1 MRLKE
6 VTAMKVSKEQITA
19 AARDLFRE
27 KGYAGASMQDL
38 ADRVGLRKASLYM
51 RFPNKE
57 ALVPE
62 VLEMT
67 LHETFSQPGINNAD
81 WKVAYETV
89 IRSIAETL
97 TDRQRCVG
105 FHLAYG
111 IGEDTPVA
119 KQAVRAFFQA
129 HLDRMSDILAKTM
142 QRDTAVI
149 IAADDLAR
157 LEGATLHLALFDDPT
172 AMNRAVDVALAVV
185 RTG

>member
-1 MRLKE
+1 
-6 VTAMKVSKEQITA
+6 MKVSKDEIIL
-19 AARDLFRE
+19 AARELFRE

-67 LHETFSQPGINNAD
+67 LNTTFSQPGISSPD
-81 WKVAYETV
+81 WKTAYEAV
-89 IRSIAETL
+89 IRSIAAAL
-97 TDRQRCVG
+97 TDRHRCVG

-111 IGEDTPVA
+111 IGDDTPLA
-119 KQAVRAFFQA
+119 KQAVRDFFRS
-129 HLDRMSDILAKTM
+129 HLDRMTDILARAM
-142 QRDTAVI
+142 PRETATI

-172 AMNRAVDVALAVV
+172 SMKRAVDLALGPV
-185 RTG
+185 RSH